1 MKGMLTTAEAEQ
13 LVVATLKSRFEN
25 QRVSIV
31 NSRTVERE
39 FGWMFFLAVDKFL
52 RADEPQVRYPRQVI
66 VNKYSEQILA
76 SSIDHSPEQ
85 FLKLYEE
92 FLAENQVLGGEWCR
106 TLAFPRPWKNWL
118 VQRLAKKAK
127 KAGFY
132 EFGGNSRGP

>member
-1 MKGMLTTAEAEQ
+1 MLTITEAEQ
-13 LVVATLKSRFEN
+13 LVIATLKSRFEN

-31 NSRTVERE
+31 SSRTVERE
-39 FGWMFFLAVDKFL
+39 FGWVFFLGVDEFL
-52 RADEPQVRYPRQVI
+52 PADEPQVRFPRQVI
-66 VNKYSEQILA
+66 VNKYSQQILA

-85 FLKLYEE
+85 FIKLYEE

-127 KAGFY
+127 EAGFY
-132 EFGGNSRGP
+132 EFAENSRGP

>member
-1 MKGMLTTAEAEQ
+1 MLTTAEAEQ

-25 QRVSIV
+25 QRASIV

-39 FGWMFFLAVDKFL
+39 FGWVFFLAVDKFL
-52 RADEPQVRYPRQVI
+52 PADEPQVTLPRQVI

-85 FLKLYEE
+85 FIKLYEG

-127 KAGFY
+127 EAGFY
-132 EFGGNSRGP
+132 EFGGNSRDP